1 MLNTQCLNSYRIYK
15 CITLYLNI
23 SFNKG
28 LVTQASSRTRQ
39 STHRSYSFEFSN
51 SNSTTVTKQH
61 SKVEN
66 SKILYRNLH
75 NVGGNQIFDG
85 CRRSSATIENLHN
98 GHNGYRKPSATV
110 KIRKQMRKLK
120 QNTSVFGARG
130 ASAGTPNS
138 PVQKP

>member
-1 MLNTQCLNSYRIYK
+1 MIEVLNTQCLNSYHIYK
-15 CITLYLNI
+15 CITVHLKT

-66 SKILYRNLH
+66 SKILYRWYASYWNAFLFITDRIRSMGENDVFTGVFVHRGRCVPLH
-75 NVGGNQIFDG
+75 WMHPFAPRKQTVN
-85 CRRSSATIENLHN
+85 RRSVRILLQCIL
-98 GHNGYRKPSATV
+98 V
-110 KIRKQMRKLK
+110 L
-120 QNTSVFGARG
+120 
-130 ASAGTPNS
+130 
-138 PVQKP
+138 